1 MKGLIT
7 ILAVITTVLSSC
19 SNAQVVYSSK
29 DKKAIELIE
38 KAQKIGKSNFA
49 EAISYCEKALERDP
63 NFWEAH
69 LLAGEFSEYTRENK
83 NAINHYREAIKI
95 NPQHSRT
102 GSTYYYLG
110 MLEYKEN
117 EFDNA
122 IKTLTTYSQNKSAN
136 PQYVKDA
143 NQMIEMANL
152 ALEEQKNP
160 SNFNPINL
168 GAGVN
173 TADPEYF
180 PTITV
185 DGKTILFTRLIHDDR
200 VPAPEEQY
208 KKQEDFFV
216 SNLNEY
222 NIWQKAFP
230 MPTNIN
236 TLRNEGA
243 PTISADGRSL
253 IFVACSMGDVIDY
266 GEGRTGKGSCDLFI
280 TKRLGQQWSNPV
292 NLPGLINTGS
302 WESQPSLSSD
312 GKTMYFVRRVSSRGM
327 ESDADIFVSYLQPN
341 GTWGAPIRLPN
352 TINTPLMEESVL
364 IHPDGKT
371 LYFASRGHK
380 GFGGLDIYVS
390 RMDASGNWSQGEN
403 LGYPINTQADEN
415 SLMVSADGEIA
426 FFASD
431 RAGGFGDLDL
441 YYFMMPDKFKPVK
454 TLYFDGLVYDQTN
467 PTKKLAG
474 KFSLIDIK
482 TGKEI
487 ISSEADPVT
496 GAFTVSLPLDCEYIL
511 NVSYPGYNFFSQNF
525 NMTIPEN
532 QEVFHMDVPLVPITA
547 PGIPVALKNVFFD
560 LNLATLRPE
569 STIELTKLRDFLK
582 ANPDI
587 KIELAGHTDTQGDA
601 AVNLKLSEARAKS
614 VLDFLVTNGIAA
626 TRLSSKGFGETKPIF
641 SDEQIAKQ
649 TTEAA
654 KQKMHQE
661 NRRTEYTVIK

>member
-1 MKGLIT
+1 MKGFVFIFALVAT
-7 ILAVITTVLSSC
+7 IMTSC
-19 SNAQVVYSSK
+19 STAQIVYSSK
-29 DKKAIELIE
+29 DKKAIELVE
-38 KAQKIGKSNFA
+38 KAQKIGQTNFA
-49 EAISYCEKALERDP
+49 EAISYCDKALERDP

-69 LLAGEFSEYTRENK
+69 LLAGEFCEYTKQNK
-83 NAINHYREAIKI
+83 AAIEHYRAALRI

-117 EFDNA
+117 DFDNA
-122 IKTLTTYSQNKSAN
+122 IKSLTTFTQIKMAN
-136 PQYVKDA
+136 PEFVKEA
-143 NQMIEMANL
+143 NQAIEMSNQ
-152 ALEEQKNP
+152 ALEELKNP
-160 SNFNPINL
+160 INFNPINL

-185 DGKTILFTRLIHDDR
+185 DGKTILFTRLIHDER

-222 NIWQKAFP
+222 NVWGKAFP

-236 TLRNEGA
+236 TIRNEGA

-280 TKRLGQQWSNPV
+280 TKRLGQQWTNPV
-292 NLPGLINTGS
+292 NLPGKINTGS

-312 GKTMYFVRRVSSRGM
+312 GKTMYFVRRVSSRGTQ
-327 ESDADIFVSYLQPN
+327 SDADIFVSTLQED
-341 GTWGAPIRLPN
+341 GTWGAAVRLPN

-380 GFGGLDIYVS
+380 GFGGLDIYIS
-390 RMDASGNWSQGEN
+390 RMDASGNWSEAEN
-403 LGYPINTQADEN
+403 LGYPINTQYDEN

-454 TLYFDGLVYDQTN
+454 TLYFDGLVYDKTTEN
-467 PTKKLAG
+467 PVPG

-482 TGKEI
+482 TGKEVI
-487 ISSEADPVT
+487 TSDADPIT
-496 GAFTVSLPLDCEYIL
+496 GAFTVSLPLDCEYVL

-532 QEVFHMDVPLVPITA
+532 QEAFHMDVPLIPISA

-560 LNLATLRPE
+560 LNKATLRPE
-569 STIELTKLRDFLK
+569 STVELNKLRDFLK
-582 ANPDI
+582 ANPTI
-587 KIELAGHTDTQGDA
+587 KIQIAGHTDTRGDA
-601 AVNLKLSEARAKS
+601 AENLKLSDARAKS
-614 VLDFLVTNGIAA
+614 VMDYLIANGIEASRM
-626 TRLSSKGFGETKPIF
+626 TSKGYGETKPIY
-641 SDEQIAKQ
+641 SDEEIAKQ
-649 TTEAA
+649 TTEAG
-654 KQKMHQE
+654 KEKLHQE
-661 NRRTEYTVIK
+661 NRRTEYTIVK